1 MSAMSVAPRVS
12 ERVGDSG
19 QGIPTLPPPVLPGS
33 GSTGRGL
40 FRSQPVPSHRLPGD
54 GGDYRGA
61 WAEGEGGSAG
71 SACEPDARDHPR
83 DAGGAPGIDGKA
95 QRAEEAEMVDRGG
108 ADELAD
114 EGEEDWV
121 AAPTARG
128 DDGSRRTEED
138 ASDIRD

>member
-1 MSAMSVAPRVS
+1 MRESMSAMSVAPRVS

-71 SACEPDARDHPR
+71 SACEPDAGAHPR
-83 DAGGAPGIDGKA
+83 DAGGAPGLDGQA
-95 QRAEEAEMVDRGG
+95 QRAEAAEMVYPGRPSQ
-108 ADELAD
+108 LA
-114 EGEEDWV
+114 EQEETD
-121 AAPTARG
+121 
-128 DDGSRRTEED
+128 
-138 ASDIRD
+138 

>member
-1 MSAMSVAPRVS
+1 MPLPVALATWTLRLPRIGPVVTPILSAASMRESMSAMSVAPRVS

-71 SACEPDARDHPR
+71 SRS
-83 DAGGAPGIDGKA
+83 
-95 QRAEEAEMVDRGG
+95 EEHTS
-108 ADELAD
+108 ELQSLMRISYAVFCLKKKKNKTKHN
-114 EGEEDWV
+114 EYNK
-121 AAPTARG
+121 
-128 DDGSRRTEED
+128 
-138 ASDIRD
+138 